1 MSSARRILSGG
12 DNIVLDVNDRWIFR
26 FPRSKFAEQT
36 RQCETKLLELLREQ
50 LTVSIP
56 TYTYVAQPRKG
67 NQYGFAGYK
76 KIPGTPVTVRGY
88 QTAWTP
94 KLSQGLAKFLRE
106 LHSIETEGSVAKI
119 VSSEWTVQRMRKYHG
134 QLRTLAYRYWDQDTR
149 KILES
154 FFRKSMDLLEQP
166 IYERTLI
173 HSDLTDRNILVNPN
187 DGKLTGILDW
197 GDVRISDPAL
207 DFCGLFE
214 VNRRLGYDTV
224 RSYNDKS
231 KGFLERVEVYWRM
244 LPYFEILYG
253 IYSKHLQIGES
264 GLKRIRTRLEAPGL
278 VEP

>member
-1 MSSARRILSGG
+1 
-12 DNIVLDVNDRWIFR
+12 
-26 FPRSKFAEQT
+26 
-36 RQCETKLLELLREQ
+36 
-50 LTVSIP
+50 
-56 TYTYVAQPRKG
+56 
-67 NQYGFAGYK
+67 
-76 KIPGTPVTVRGY
+76 
-88 QTAWTP
+88 
-94 KLSQGLAKFLRE
+94 
-106 LHSIETEGSVAKI
+106 
-119 VSSEWTVQRMRKYHG
+119 
-134 QLRTLAYRYWDQDTR
+134 
-149 KILES
+149 
-154 FFRKSMDLLEQP
+154 MDLLEQP

-253 IYSKHLQIGES
+253 IYSNHLQIRDS